1 MAEIAVLTGD
11 LINSTRVQQPD
22 TFSQRLETLLKALE
36 EDYEAETGTFRGD
49 GFQVTLKHPGDA
61 FEVALRLRAGLIGAS
76 PSRADRWD
84 ARISIALGAAKGP
97 EGGFGSA
104 YTESGR
110 GLDQMER
117 ETLRFHAEQSELT
130 LALDL
135 VTAFV
140 DDILCQWTPSEA
152 EVYFE
157 HLCRSEGGHS
167 AIARR
172 LNKSRPTVTQALLR
186 AKYNLL
192 DRYLRDSRRLMEADN
207 A

>member
-1 MAEIAVLTGD
+1 MADIAVLTGD
-11 LINSTRVQQPD
+11 LINSTRVHQPEA
-22 TFSQRLETLLKALE
+22 FSARLKTLLKELE
-36 EDYEAETGTFRGD
+36 EHYGAETVTFRGD
-49 GFQVTLKHPGDA
+49 GFQVSLVRPGEA
-61 FEVALRLRAGLIGAS
+61 FETALRIRAGLIGAS

-84 ARISIALGAAKGP
+84 ARISIALGSAKSP

-110 GLDQMER
+110 GLDRMER
-117 ETLRFHAEQSELT
+117 ETLRFYSDQSRLT

-135 VTAFV
+135 ATAFV

-157 HLCRSEGGHS
+157 HLCRPEGGHS

-186 AKYNLL
+186 ARYNLL
-192 DRYLRDSRRLMEADN
+192 DRYLHDSRQLMEGD
-207 A
+207 

>member
-11 LINSTRVQQPD
+11 LINSTRVQQPEA
-22 TFSQRLETLLKALE
+22 FSRRLKTLLNGLE
-36 EDYEAETGTFRGD
+36 QDYGAEAGTFRGD
-49 GFQVTLKHPGDA
+49 GFQVTLERPGEA

-76 PSRADRWD
+76 PSRSDRWD

-104 YTESGR
+104 YTDSGR
-110 GLDQMER
+110 ALDQMER
-117 ETLRFHAEQSELT
+117 ETLRFHAERKQLT

-157 HLCRSEGGHS
+157 HLCRPEGGHS
-167 AIARR
+167 AIASR

-186 AKYNLL
+186 ARYNLL
-192 DRYLRDSRRLMEADN
+192 DRYLRDSRQLMEADY